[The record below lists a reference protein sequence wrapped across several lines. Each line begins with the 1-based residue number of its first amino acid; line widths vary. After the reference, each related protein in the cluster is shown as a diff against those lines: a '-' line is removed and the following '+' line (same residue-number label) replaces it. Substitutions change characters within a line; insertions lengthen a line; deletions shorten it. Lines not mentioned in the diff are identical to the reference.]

1 MATLRN
7 KRKLAAVSRETP
19 KSTRSG
25 RTQNILNPEL
35 TQDYISQ
42 VSEEI
47 EGRVTKK
54 LSKEFSRT
62 ESRILGALSKLDEFF
77 LNPQVRTCSV
87 AVPGTSRSSNPDNQ
101 GTNEDRPS
109 DDPGPEV
116 EFSSPHSGAET
127 DPHMV
132 TGAQEE
138 NRYCPHIVTGAQEEI
153 RYCPHMVTG
162 TTSESRQHPHMT
174 METQEEI
181 PYCSTSTSSGK
192 QKKARSTSQ
201 PQFRSENTPATLEA
215 DQILLALQQL
225 ATNSNSANFNN
236 NISRISKLP
245 KSLTTTMPT
254 FDGKSEKFE
263 FFEDLFQTSLKI
275 HNQLTEE
282 DKINYFHSLMRGD
295 ALQTFKN
302 ITTPSREN
310 LAEIPTVF
318 RRKYVKPQSMAAANH
333 KFQRL
338 VFNPANQKL
347 IDFLDELQKLAKDAF
362 GVAAQEIIEQFIY
375 AKKPPHL
382 EKTINQAHL
391 ENGTYKQIVSH
402 LERELELNSLE
413 APDEMQLNVV
423 MQQDT
428 QQNTG
433 KPKPTC
439 HHCKKPGHYRNQC
452 RQLKR
457 EKDQG
462 QNNTDSASNNK
473 NNNGSAPT
481 NSNPNNK
488 APVSNKANNTNNQRD
503 RRPRL
508 VFPPC
513 ETCGRTNHSTE
524 RCYLGA
530 NAANRPPPRNR
541 RPEGQNQAQQRNTQN
556 NSDDNVQAAAQPLN

>member
-19 KSTRSG
+19 ESTRSG
-25 RTQNILNPEL
+25 KAPSVLDPEL
-35 TQDYISQ
+35 TQEYISQ

-62 ESRILGALSKLDEFF
+62 EWRILGALSKLDEFL

-87 AVPGTSRSSNPDNQ
+87 VAPGSSRSNNLENQ

-116 EFSSPHSGAET
+116 DFASPISGAET
-127 DPHMV
+127 NPHMV
-132 TGAQEE
+132 TGVQREF
-138 NRYCPHIVTGAQEEI
+138 
-153 RYCPHMVTG
+153 
-162 TTSESRQHPHMT
+162 RQHTHMA

-181 PYCSTSTSSGK
+181 PHCSTSTSSGK

-263 FFEDLFQTSLKI
+263 LFEDLFQTSLKI

-295 ALQTFKN
+295 ALQAFKN
-302 ITTPSREN
+302 ITSPNREN
-310 LAEIPTVF
+310 LAEILTVF
-318 RRKYVKPQSMAAANH
+318 RRKYVKPQSMATAKH

-338 VFNPANQKL
+338 VFNPTNQKL
-347 IDFLDELQKLAKDAF
+347 MDFLDELQKLAKDAF
-362 GVAAQEIIEQFIY
+362 GVAAQAIIEQFIY
-375 AKKPPHL
+375 AKMPPHL
-382 EKTINQAHL
+382 KKSINQAHL
-391 ENGTYKQIVSH
+391 ENGTYEQIVSH
-402 LERELELNSLE
+402 LERELELNGLE
-413 APDEMQLNVV
+413 APDEIQLNTV

-428 QQNTG
+428 HQNSE

-457 EKDQG
+457 EKDQA
-462 QNNTDSASNNK
+462 QNNTDSAATNK
-473 NNNGSAPT
+473 NNNGSAQT
-481 NSNPNNK
+481 NSNPNHTV
-488 APVSNKANNTNNQRD
+488 PVANKANNANNQRD
-503 RRPRL
+503 RKPRP

-541 RPEGQNQAQQRNTQN
+541 RPEGQNQAQQRITQN
-556 NSDDNVQAAAQPLN
+556 NSDGNVQAAAQPLN

>member
-1 MATLRN
+1 M
-7 KRKLAAVSRETP
+7 
-19 KSTRSG
+19 
-25 RTQNILNPEL
+25 
-35 TQDYISQ
+35 
-42 VSEEI
+42 
-47 EGRVTKK
+47 
-54 LSKEFSRT
+54 
-62 ESRILGALSKLDEFF
+62 GALSKLDEFL
-77 LNPQVRTCSV
+77 LNPQVRACSV
-87 AVPGTSRSSNPDNQ
+87 AVPGTSRSSNLEKQ

-116 EFSSPHSGAET
+116 EFSSPHYGAET

-132 TGAQEE
+132 TGA
-138 NRYCPHIVTGAQEEI
+138 TD
-153 RYCPHMVTG
+153 PHMVTG
-162 TTSESRQHPHMT
+162 VTSEIRQHPHMT

-192 QKKARSTSQ
+192 QKKACSTSQ

-215 DQILLALQQL
+215 DQILFLLALQQL
-225 ATNSNSANFNN
+225 ATNSNPANLNN
-236 NISRISKLP
+236 NISRISKFP
-245 KSLTTTMPT
+245 KSLTKTMPT

-263 FFEDLFQTSLKI
+263 LFEDLFQTSLKI
-275 HNQLTEE
+275 HNHLTEE

-302 ITTPSREN
+302 ITSPNREN
-310 LAEIPTVF
+310 LAEILTVF
-318 RRKYVKPQSMAAANH
+318 RRKYVKPQSMATAKH

-362 GVAAQEIIEQFIY
+362 GVAAQAIIEQFIY
-375 AKKPPHL
+375 AKMPPHL
-382 EKTINQAHL
+382 KKTINQAHL
-391 ENGTYKQIVSH
+391 ENGTYEQIVSH
-402 LERELELNSLE
+402 LERELELNGLE
-413 APDEMQLNVV
+413 APDEMQVNAV

-462 QNNTDSASNNK
+462 KNNTDSAANNK

-481 NSNPNNK
+481 NSNPNHK
-488 APVSNKANNTNNQRD
+488 APVANKANNTNNQRD
-503 RRPRL
+503 RRPRP

-530 NAANRPPPRNR
+530 NAANRPPPRHR
-541 RPEGQNQAQQRNTQN
+541 RPEGQNQAQKRNTQN
-556 NSDDNVQAAAQPLN
+556 KSDGNAQAAAQPLN